1 MQCTY
6 PKEVGIWSSFISPI
20 FVFANTRVIHSF
32 LIWSSLFI
40 FNVFLIMQPNCFEA
54 GMADRCHVLCPGP
67 NSRSFWGMARASHL
81 QTYDCWSDTLTRV
94 ASLVL
99 VTSELNDTWFS
110 AATFVIRQL
119 VLEDSEWAWNVTIR
133 FLQRAM
139 GILFV
144 QT

>member
-1 MQCTY
+1 
-6 PKEVGIWSSFISPI
+6 
-20 FVFANTRVIHSF
+20 
-32 LIWSSLFI
+32 
-40 FNVFLIMQPNCFEA
+40 
-54 GMADRCHVLCPGP
+54 MADRCHVLCPGP

-119 VLEDSEWAWNVTIR
+119 VLEDLE
-133 FLQRAM
+133 
-139 GILFV
+139 
-144 QT
+144 